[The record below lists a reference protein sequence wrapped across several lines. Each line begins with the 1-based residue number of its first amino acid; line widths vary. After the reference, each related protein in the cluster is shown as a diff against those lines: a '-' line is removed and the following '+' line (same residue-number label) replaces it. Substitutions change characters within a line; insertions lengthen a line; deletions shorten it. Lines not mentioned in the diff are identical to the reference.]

1 MYNKL
6 YSLWF
11 DAVATKTNKS
21 SDGVLDS
28 VKSLFKE
35 DKVDIP
41 ETVNGHAQRTRSRCL
56 GASTNNYCKSIIML
70 FTTFRHRT
78 MFCRAKNKL
87 KRSVRIKFDLTKS
100 RYDWLKRA
108 NDNVKEVPSINCC
121 LKVKFND
128 KNMEDIFFSSFNDL
142 SGYCRHVDIALFVK
156 LHLSFFSFLFCILV
170 CDEISSTKL

>member
-1 MYNKL
+1 MNYIYNSNINDVFKQLYWFYCGGYGYFFPTPSDNGMYNKL

-11 DAVATKTNKS
+11 DAVPTKTNKS

-41 ETVNGHAQRTRSRCL
+41 ETVNDHAQRTGSRCL

-78 MFCRAKNKL
+78 MLCRAKNKL
-87 KRSVRIKFDLTKS
+87 KRSVRIKFDLTKPDMI
-100 RYDWLKRA
+100 Y
-108 NDNVKEVPSINCC
+108 
-121 LKVKFND
+121 
-128 KNMEDIFFSSFNDL
+128 
-142 SGYCRHVDIALFVK
+142 
-156 LHLSFFSFLFCILV
+156 
-170 CDEISSTKL
+170 